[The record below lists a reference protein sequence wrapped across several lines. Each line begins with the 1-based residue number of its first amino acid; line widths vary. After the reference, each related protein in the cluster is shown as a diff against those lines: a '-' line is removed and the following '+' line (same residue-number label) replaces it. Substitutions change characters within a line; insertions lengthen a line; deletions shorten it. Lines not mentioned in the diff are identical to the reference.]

1 MVQQN
6 VPDSMDELVAD
17 YDRFVFWSLRKFSRR
32 SLDEDELLDLRQM
45 VYLRIIERDFLA
57 RCRAY
62 YTEHEG
68 RFITSLSA
76 LVRNVL
82 YSYWGRRS
90 TDPLH
95 DARSIA
101 DYQTRPDLFRFE
113 GTIEA
118 ADLIDKLGRR
128 LFSLHREVQIHE
140 VFAAA
145 LAVGDPCP
153 RDIAAH
159 LGMNP
164 STVRSHM
171 AAARRA
177 ARRSDAFSTATV

>member
-1 MVQQN
+1 MAHN
-6 VPDSMDELVAD
+6 VPSSVEELVAD
-17 YDRFVFWSLRKFSRR
+17 YDRFVFWSLRKFAGRF
-32 SLDEDELLDLRQM
+32 LDEDELLDLRQM
-45 VYLRIIERDFLA
+45 VYVRVIERDFLS

-62 YTEHEG
+62 YEVHEG

-82 YSYWGRRS
+82 YSYWKRRRS
-90 TDPLH
+90 DPLRN
-95 DARSIA
+95 ARSIE
-101 DYQTRPDLFRFE
+101 DYRTQPSLFRFE
-113 GTIEA
+113 GRIEA
-118 ADLIDKLGRR
+118 ADVIDKLGRR
-128 LFSLHREVQIHE
+128 LFSLHRDVQIHE
-140 VFAAA
+140 VLAAA

-153 RDIAAH
+153 RDIAIH

-177 ARRSDAFSTATV
+177 ARRTDAFSTPTV

>member
-1 MVQQN
+1 MAGN
-6 VPDSMDELVAD
+6 VPDTVEELVSD
-17 YDRFVFWSLRKFSRR
+17 YDRFVFWSLRRFGGRV
-32 SLDEDELLDLRQM
+32 LAEDEVEDLRQM
-45 VYLRIIERDFLA
+45 VYIRIIEKDFLS
-57 RCRAY
+57 RCRIY
-62 YTEHEG
+62 YETHEG

-82 YSYWGRRS
+82 YNYWDHRRI
-90 TDPLH
+90 DALH
-95 DARSIA
+95 ESRCLD
-101 DYQTRPDLFRFE
+101 DYRTLPSLVRFE
-113 GTIEA
+113 GRIEA

-128 LFSLHREVQIHE
+128 LFSLHREVQISE

-153 RDIAAH
+153 RDIALH
-159 LGMNP
+159 LGMNA

-177 ARRSDAFSTATV
+177 ARRSDAFSASTV